1 MWACSVT
8 NCPTLCDSMG
18 CSPPGS
24 SVHGIPQQ
32 EYWRGLPFP
41 PPGDLLNPEIEP
53 RSPAL
58 QADSLSTE
66 LSGKPY
72 FGLDKN
78 ILVGTL
84 VVQWF
89 GPSAFTAGAQVGSL
103 VRELRFCAAKYIYI
117 QIHTYIY
124 LYIYLYIYIWG
135 LPWWSSD

>member
-1 MWACSVT
+1 MTPWAVAHWAPLS
-8 NCPTLCDSMG
+8 LEFSK
-18 CSPPGS
+18 
-24 SVHGIPQQ
+24 Q
-32 EYWRGLPFP
+32 EYWSGLPFP
-41 PPGDLLNPEIEP
+41 SPGNLPNSEIEP

-84 VVQWF
+84 AVQWF

-117 QIHTYIY
+117 QIQTYIY
-124 LYIYLYIYIWG
+124 LYIYLYICV
-135 LPWWSSD
+135 LRLTWWFSG